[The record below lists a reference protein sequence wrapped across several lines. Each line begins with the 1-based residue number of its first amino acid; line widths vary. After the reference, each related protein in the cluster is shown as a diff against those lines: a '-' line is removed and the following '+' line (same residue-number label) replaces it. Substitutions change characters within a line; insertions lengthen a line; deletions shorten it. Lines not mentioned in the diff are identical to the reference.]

1 MGNEYNYFSFTFA
14 PETIFERYRLLQ
26 NFSDE
31 VNVALNRVGT
41 FIIIFILSIL
51 FNTFYLLCRNS
62 VEIKEKIIVSK

>member
-1 MGNEYNYFSFTFA
+1 MIKFLKTSGTWPMSISTLVFTFA

-51 FNTFYLLCRNS
+51 FNTFYLL
-62 VEIKEKIIVSK
+62 

>member
-1 MGNEYNYFSFTFA
+1 MIKFLKTSGTWAMSIITLVFTFA

-41 FIIIFILSIL
+41 FIISKRLIVHW
-51 FNTFYLLCRNS
+51 R
-62 VEIKEKIIVSK
+62 IKTLA